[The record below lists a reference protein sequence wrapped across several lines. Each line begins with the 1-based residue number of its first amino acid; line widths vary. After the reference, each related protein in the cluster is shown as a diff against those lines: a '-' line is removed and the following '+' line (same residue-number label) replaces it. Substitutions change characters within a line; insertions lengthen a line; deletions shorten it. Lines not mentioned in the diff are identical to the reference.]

1 MIVVMKAR
9 SNRDYNILNKIT
21 EAEKKPK
28 IKKKTSKVNSRKIRG
43 KCMSLYVFNDSV
55 NWFMKYILKYK
66 QQGSVKRFK
75 IQRLERRLKSS
86 KNLKQ
91 TDNFVN

>member
-28 IKKKTSKVNSRKIRG
+28 IKKKKQVKYIQDWG

>member
-1 MIVVMKAR
+1 
-9 SNRDYNILNKIT
+9 
-21 EAEKKPK
+21 
-28 IKKKTSKVNSRKIRG
+28 
-43 KCMSLYVFNDSV
+43 MSLYVFNDSV

-91 TDNFVN
+91 TDNFVNL

>member
-9 SNRDYNILNKIT
+9 RDYNILNKIT

-28 IKKKTSKVNSRKIRG
+28 IKKQVKKIQDWG